1 MDKRAGVTF
10 FRRKFSIS
18 QRRKKTWRNPSVLK
32 RNPRNENFHAQE
44 GFHHILSDFFFQTV
58 PKNFLVG
65 TLVFQKSSGSE
76 N

>member
-1 MDKRAGVTF
+1 M
-10 FRRKFSIS
+10 
-18 QRRKKTWRNPSVLK
+18 LK

-44 GFHHILSDFFFQTV
+44 GFHHILSDFFCQTV